1 MRYPKVAKEGPTKVS
16 SFDSKSQLQ
25 FKTNIINNPKKRNM
39 VKIWEWEIIDIWDGK
54 WEMREELEKDERE
67 FKIKPKKWK
76 FTDLTQQK

>member
-39 VKIWEWEIIDIWDGK
+39 VKIWE
-54 WEMREELEKDERE
+54 
-67 FKIKPKKWK
+67 
-76 FTDLTQQK
+76 